1 MALEA
6 HESPDGLIS
15 PAESPPLISA
25 VAGARPWKLCLATPI
40 FPGPQPVLSGQ
51 RGSHVEGDSD
61 GITAATQ
68 AGWSAMAGAGRRAL
82 RPREI
87 GVGVAGGGARHDCL
101 AGPNGR
107 PPCCE
112 VLLSAHPTAARVNCE
127 ACSAGWP
134 QLFGHLAQSVGQRR
148 AKTPDLACGR
158 IAPSPP
164 APGRRF
170 VGVSPSRRAAWPTGA
185 GPGAGRGRLGGCPM
199 IC

>member
-40 FPGPQPVLSGQ
+40 FPGPQPVLSGP
-51 RGSHVEGDSD
+51 RE
-61 GITAATQ
+61 ATSRVIPTESPPRPKP
-68 AGWSAMAGAGRRAL
+68 AGQLSPGPGGGPL

-107 PPCCE
+107 PPWCE

-148 AKTPDLACGR
+148 TKTPDLACGR

-185 GPGAGRGRLGGCPM
+185 GPGAGRARLGGCPM